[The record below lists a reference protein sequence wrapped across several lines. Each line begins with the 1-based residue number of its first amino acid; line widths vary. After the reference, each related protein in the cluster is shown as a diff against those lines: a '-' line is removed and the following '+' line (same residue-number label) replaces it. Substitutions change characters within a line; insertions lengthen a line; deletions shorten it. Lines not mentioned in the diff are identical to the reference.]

1 MNMLTDDELRAI
13 AEPILEI
20 LRKMEEQS
28 DEMMLEVPK
37 LHLVVDPKMT
47 DMIVGDIEI
56 SAEDIKQIEEY
67 LQCEIENMMHPTI
80 LH

>member
-28 DEMMLEVPK
+28 DEMMMEVPK
-37 LHLVVDPKMT
+37 LHLVVDPKMN
-47 DMIVGDIEI
+47 DMIVG
-56 SAEDIKQIEEY
+56 
-67 LQCEIENMMHPTI
+67 
-80 LH
+80 

>member
-1 MNMLTDDELRAI
+1 MLTDDELRAI

-28 DEMMLEVPK
+28 DEMMMEVPK
-37 LHLVVDPKMT
+37 LHLVVDPKMN

-67 LQCEIENMMHPTI
+67 LQC
-80 LH
+80 